1 MDTNQLIEFAGNHPV
16 LVMALAGILLMLVLS
31 EIQQRLS
38 NTREVSPAEATRLV
52 NHEHAVLIDMRADKD
67 YRAGH
72 IINAISA
79 PLADGKVPE
88 SLEKYRN
95 KPVIVYCQRG
105 QRSTGYCSQ
114 LGKQGFESVY
124 NLQGGLNNWL
134 KADLPLT
141 NQD

>member
-52 NHEHAVLIDMRADKD
+52 NHENEVLIDMRDDKD
-67 YRAGH
+67 YRQGH
-72 IINAISA
+72 IVNAISA
-79 PLADGKVPE
+79 PLADGKVPAT
-88 SLEKYRN
+88 LEKYRD

-105 QRSTGYCSQ
+105 QRSAGYCSQ
-114 LGKQGFESVY
+114 LGKQGFETV
-124 NLQGGLNNWL
+124 
-134 KADLPLT
+134 
-141 NQD
+141 

>member
-38 NTREVSPAEATRLV
+38 KTREVSPAEATRLV
-52 NHEHAVLIDMRADKD
+52 NHEHAVLIDMRDDKD
-67 YRAGH
+67 YREGH

-114 LGKQGFESVY
+114 LGKQGFETVY
-124 NLQGGLNNWL
+124 NLHGGLNAWQ

-141 NQD
+141 NKA